1 VNISTL
7 IGLVGTFALC
17 VIGIFTSGGQIG
29 TYLDLPSFFITV
41 VGSYMAVITFSSIND
56 AVSMW
61 KTIGLTFKTRTSNE
75 KAVIVKLLAFSEK
88 ARREGLLALE
98 EELEDLDDDFLK
110 KGMRLVVDGTDGA
123 VIRNLLELDLEQIE
137 SRHISKIGVI
147 NMWGTVAPG
156 LGMLGTVIGLIAMLL
171 NIEDKSSLGPNMA
184 VALITTLYGA
194 MIANLVCIPIA
205 GKLKTAN
212 ANESLIKEM
221 EIEGILSI
229 QAGENTRVLAS
240 KLLTYLDPITRAS
253 VEKEMSKD

>member
-1 VNISTL
+1 MNISTL
-7 IGLVGTFALC
+7 VGLVGTIAVC
-17 VIGIFTSGGQIG
+17 IIGVYTSGGQIG
-29 TYLDLPSFFITV
+29 TYVDLPSVLITV
-41 VGSYMAVITFSSIND
+41 VGSYLAVITFSSFSD
-56 AVSMW
+56 AITMW
-61 KTIGLTFKTRTSNE
+61 KTFGLAFKTRSSNE

-98 EELEDLDDDFLK
+98 EELEDLDDEFLK

-123 VIRNLLELDLEQIE
+123 VIRNLLELDLEHIE
-137 SRHISKIGVI
+137 SRHSDKIGVI

-171 NIEDKSSLGPNMA
+171 NLDDKSTLGPNMA

-194 MIANLVCIPIA
+194 IIANLVCIPIA
-205 GKLKTAN
+205 GKLKTYDAS
-212 ANESLIKEM
+212 ESLVKEM

-240 KLLTYLDPITRAS
+240 KLLTYLDPITRNS